1 MPDPPG
7 EAFAPV
13 AGKTRG
19 TGEPREVSVLWKVGV
34 RLLPFLFLLY
44 VVNILDR
51 VNVSFAKFGMLP
63 DLGLTGPAGDR
74 IFGRGFG
81 MFYLGYLVFE
91 VPSNLILH
99 RVGARVWIGRIMV
112 TWGAVSVAMMLVR
125 GPWSFYALRLLL
137 GVAEAGFFPGII
149 LYLSY
154 WFPARERARAVA
166 LFMTAS
172 PLAGVLGNP
181 ASGALLQYL
190 DGVGGLAG
198 WQWLFLAEGA
208 PAVLLGVLVWFYLPD
223 RPGQARWLTPAER
236 DWLVARLD
244 AEANRRAAHHGLTR
258 LSALAHPRVW
268 LLIALYFTV
277 AVGSNAFGA
286 FAPTIIQGH
295 FPGAKPVELG
305 LLAAVPNVAAV
316 LGMVVIGAHSD
327 YTGER
332 RLHVAGSALLAA
344 AGWTLSATASN
355 PWVALEGLVLAQV
368 GMMSMLPT
376 FWALATSFLS
386 GTAAAGG
393 IALINSVANL
403 GGYLGPN
410 VLGEFK
416 AATGGFTSAMVVVA
430 HVLFA
435 GALLA
440 LCVRHNPTAER
451 EVGAPGTPAGQ
462 E

>member
-1 MPDPPG
+1 MESLMSDPRG
-7 EAFAPV
+7 ELLGRV
-13 AGKTRG
+13 VLRK
-19 TGEPREVSVLWKVGV
+19 VSL

-63 DLGLTGPAGDR
+63 DLGLGGDEGEKV
-74 IFGRGFG
+74 FALGFG
-81 MFYLGYLVFE
+81 IFYIGYLLFE
-91 VPSNLILH
+91 VPSNLVLH
-99 RVGARVWIGRIMV
+99 RVGARAWIGRIMV
-112 TWGAVSVAMMLVR
+112 SWGAVSAAMMFVR
-125 GPWSFYALRLLL
+125 GPWSFYALRFLL

-166 LFMTAS
+166 LFMMAS

-181 ASGALLQYL
+181 VSGAVLQYL
-190 DGVGGLAG
+190 DRAGGLAG
-198 WQWLFLAEGA
+198 WQWLFLLEGV
-208 PAVLLGVLVWFYLPD
+208 PAVLLGVGVWFYLTD
-223 RPGQARWLTPAER
+223 RPEQARWLTPAER
-236 DWLVARLD
+236 NWLVARLG
-244 AEANRRAAHHGLTR
+244 AEARDRAAQHGLTR
-258 LSALAHPRVW
+258 LSAMAHPRVW

-286 FAPTIIQGH
+286 YSPTIIKGH
-295 FPGAKPVELG
+295 FPDAKPLGLG
-305 LLAAVPNVAAV
+305 LLTAVPSVAAV
-316 LGMVVIGAHSD
+316 VGMVVIGAHSD
-327 YTGER
+327 ATGER

-344 AGWTLSATASN
+344 AGWTLTATATDR
-355 PWVALEGLVLAQV
+355 WVALEGLVLAQV

-403 GGYLGPN
+403 GGFLGPN
-410 VLGEFK
+410 VLGRLK
-416 AATGGFTSAMVVVA
+416 AATGDYTGAMVVLA
-430 HVLFA
+430 QVLFA

-440 LCVRHNPTAER
+440 LCVRHDSVPEGRTE
-451 EVGAPGTPAGQ
+451 APAPAGDGAAKSPAPPID
-462 E
+462 